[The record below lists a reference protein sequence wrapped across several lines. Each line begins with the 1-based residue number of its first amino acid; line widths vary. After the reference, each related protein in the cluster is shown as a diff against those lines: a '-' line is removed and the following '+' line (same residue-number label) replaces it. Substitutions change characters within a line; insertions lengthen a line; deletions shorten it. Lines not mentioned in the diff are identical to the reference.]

1 MNERDPTRRP
11 NAPRKVIPVFY
22 DVQRDM
28 VEQQGEGTSY
38 DLSNWKRRYAAP
50 KIESWGKALK
60 DICKHDGFF
69 YDSETTLQWEKSE
82 EIVAKVEE
90 FLISH
95 RIIPDQGTKMPI
107 SKECVN
113 YDVFICH
120 WHKDT
125 QRNIVSVLRGMLLW
139 KSFTPFVVGYGKDDG
154 GSALD
159 SDIVQAIQKSSV
171 HVVILSPNFARSR
184 RCLEEVVHIMDMQGS
199 SGTSDASRNPTVLP
213 IFYDTEPST
222 VRHQIKDTGYDL
234 NEVQGSVQER
244 EGWARA
250 LRDLSLLHGRVYQS
264 GSKMNKYIFQ
274 WKELYAIVK
283 IVEASAKNIPPWNYG
298 SKCETIDEV
307 SKELELQDESEDVF
321 IVGVYGRE
329 RTEFSNL
336 VIQRLGWNFRGV
348 SKLNNVMEKVC
359 QREGISNIVQQMLSD
374 LIQPSLSNDERRC
387 RLLLENDSCLV
398 VLDDLGNDI
407 DKIRALLEKLKSIL
421 RNRSLV
427 VLASQ
432 FQHTLQEL
440 NVHKFINLSSLENK
454 RDFLNICYTERDGI
468 HEAFLSHLRE
478 TFDMLG
484 LDVRLLNED
493 KLMSDSTCL
502 RDAKVTLC
510 VISKSFRLGEF
521 KRMCTNA
528 AIPSKIVYV
537 SYGSYPTDES
547 MPKHLFKMEVDFENA
562 EFNRPQFK
570 SMVNEVVQTLNERGE
585 EIMGAIDFPVG
596 LAQRSSDIECSIR
609 DCVSRNENSVQC
621 FGLVGMGGIGKTTL
635 ARSIFNKIHS
645 QFERS
650 FFGLNT
656 KGEVQG
662 LGLIDVQKKVIA
674 KLLNIRSDVV
684 RIDNEEHGKMV
695 LSSKVK
701 HINALIVLDDVDDG
715 RHLEAFCEPLQ
726 SSLGPRSV
734 IIITTRD
741 QKIVDSAKSTMIFDI
756 ERLDEE
762 MSKSLFYWHAFMKP
776 KPPADLEKVSQSV
789 IEACQGLPLSL
800 KIIGSHLYGN
810 SDREYWAE
818 SLKLLEK
825 GRKGIF
831 DVLRISFDGLDSDE
845 KEAFLDIS
853 CFLIDEDVELT
864 CMFLNACYGMGKT
877 HLYTLKNKCLITTY
891 DGRRSRIGM
900 HDQLRDMGRHIIR
913 EEPRDRA
920 WDEET
925 ANEILQER
933 NAWSSLRGLSVWSH
947 IPLPEDASD
956 WTSLPRLRILVVK
969 HDYWRDRTHS
979 HAERGRLRPQ
989 DIFRNVRCGGLRWL
1003 RWEKAPFEE
1012 LPQGLCST
1020 NIRVLEL
1027 RWSAIRKVPTAS
1039 LPNLQHLNV
1048 SRCKELKRLD
1058 MMSLSSLRV
1067 LHLDDCTSLATL
1079 SSLPTTLES
1088 LSLRMH
1094 VYETGGSLES
1104 VEDASLPNLRHLA
1117 ITRCPKLKRLALYA
1131 TSLEKLDLW
1140 GCEGLE
1146 DLDCKGL
1153 SSLRVLH
1160 LDDCTSLATLSSLPT
1175 TLESLSLRMHDYET
1189 RGSLE
1194 SVEDVFLEILRRN
1207 LKSLNDATAGSLES
1221 VEDASLPNLRDLTI
1235 RRCPKLKRLALHAT
1249 SLVEL
1254 DLTVCEGLED
1264 LDCKGLSS
1272 LRVLH
1277 LDDCTS
1283 LATLSSFPTTLESL
1297 RLRIYETA
1305 GSLESVENASRP
1317 NLRDLTITIR
1327 RCPKLK
1333 RLALHATSVV
1343 ELDLWGCEGLE
1354 DLDCKGLSSLRL
1366 LYVHNC
1372 LSLATLSSLPTTL
1385 VSLSWRMDCET
1396 YEFDNG
1402 SLESVEDAS
1411 LPNLRDLAIMS
1422 CPKLKRLALHATSLV
1437 ELDLTGCEGLEDL
1450 DCKGLSSLRVLH
1462 LDDCTS
1468 LATLS
1473 SLPTTLESLS
1483 LRMHDY
1489 ETGGSLESVED
1500 ASLPNLR
1507 ELTITN
1513 CPELK
1518 RLALHMTSLEKLD
1531 LWGCEG
1537 LEDLDCKGL
1546 SSLPTTLESL
1556 RLRIYETAGL
1566 ESVEDASLPNL
1577 RDLTIM
1583 DCRKL
1588 KRLAL
1593 HASSLEKL
1601 DLTGCEGLEDLDC
1614 KGLSSLRVLHFDDC
1628 TSLATLSSLP
1638 TTLESLS
1645 LREYFWTGI
1654 LESVE
1659 DASLPN
1665 LRDLAITS
1673 CPQLKRLAL
1682 HAISLEQLDLRGC
1695 EALQALDCKGLWSL
1709 RVLILNGCASVTTL
1723 SSLPT
1728 TLEGLNLE
1736 MDDESAGSLE
1746 SVEDAW
1752 LPNLRDL
1759 AITRCPKLK
1768 RLALRATSL
1777 DQLNLR
1783 GCEGLEDLDCK
1794 GLWSLRVLALDLCT
1808 SLASLSSLPTTLERL
1823 SYKIG
1828 SLESVEDASLPN
1840 LRNLAI
1846 TWCPKLKRLALHAT
1860 SLEKLDLTGCK
1871 GLEDLHCKAL
1881 CSLETLDV
1889 RECTSLTQ
1897 LNLSNCASLK
1907 NCLQKLYLYGCEKL
1921 EFLDINGCTRL
1932 NDLDI
1937 LGCTRLKYLDIG
1949 GCICLHYS
1957 TIRGWESI
1965 RCLRSVEIR
1974 GYQSEDES
1982 SEDEHFDIEDENSK
1996 DEQFDIEDVSSED
2009 ENSIDPRHG

>member
-1 MNERDPTRRP
+1 
-11 NAPRKVIPVFY
+11 
-22 DVQRDM
+22 
-28 VEQQGEGTSY
+28 
-38 DLSNWKRRYAAP
+38 
-50 KIESWGKALK
+50 
-60 DICKHDGFF
+60 
-69 YDSETTLQWEKSE
+69 
-82 EIVAKVEE
+82 
-90 FLISH
+90 
-95 RIIPDQGTKMPI
+95 
-107 SKECVN
+107 
-113 YDVFICH
+113 
-120 WHKDT
+120 
-125 QRNIVSVLRGMLLW
+125 
-139 KSFTPFVVGYGKDDG
+139 
-154 GSALD
+154 
-159 SDIVQAIQKSSV
+159 
-171 HVVILSPNFARSR
+171 
-184 RCLEEVVHIMDMQGS
+184 
-199 SGTSDASRNPTVLP
+199 
-213 IFYDTEPST
+213 
-222 VRHQIKDTGYDL
+222 
-234 NEVQGSVQER
+234 
-244 EGWARA
+244 
-250 LRDLSLLHGRVYQS
+250 
-264 GSKMNKYIFQ
+264 
-274 WKELYAIVK
+274 
-283 IVEASAKNIPPWNYG
+283 
-298 SKCETIDEV
+298 
-307 SKELELQDESEDVF
+307 
-321 IVGVYGRE
+321 
-329 RTEFSNL
+329 
-336 VIQRLGWNFRGV
+336 
-348 SKLNNVMEKVC
+348 MEKVC

-1160 LDDCTSLATLSSLPT
+1160 LDDCTSLATLSS
-1175 TLESLSLRMHDYET
+1175 
-1189 RGSLE
+1189 
-1194 SVEDVFLEILRRN
+1194 
-1207 LKSLNDATAGSLES
+1207 
-1221 VEDASLPNLRDLTI
+1221 
-1235 RRCPKLKRLALHAT
+1235 
-1249 SLVEL
+1249 
-1254 DLTVCEGLED
+1254 
-1264 LDCKGLSS
+1264 
-1272 LRVLH
+1272 
-1277 LDDCTS
+1277 
-1283 LATLSSFPTTLESL
+1283 FPTTLESL

-1354 DLDCKGLSSLRL
+1354 DLDCKGLSSLRVL
-1366 LYVHNC
+1366 HLDDC
-1372 LSLATLSSLPTTL
+1372 TSLATLSSFPTTL
-1385 VSLSWRMDCET
+1385 ESLRLRIYET
-1396 YEFDNG
+1396 AG

-1411 LPNLRDLAIMS
+1411 LPNLRDLTITIRR

-1437 ELDLTGCEGLEDL
+1437 ELDLWGCEGLEDL